1 MRPARTIALGFLWLA
16 AAAPI
21 FLSALFLG
29 GRLAIREMHWD
40 SDGGGRLRTLT
51 IPVSGLVWY
60 EKDRE
65 LLLDGRMFDVV
76 SLEVR
81 DGVAHV
87 RGFFDDLETELNR
100 ALEDTGGNGQPGT
113 ETGWRLFQC
122 CLGIL
127 GIPTDAMYLEK
138 APRPEDSTSLY
149 PEPSFETSQG
159 HRRIPIPPPQP
170 LALPDTAY
178 NTSAVLG

>member
-1 MRPARTIALGFLWLA
+1 MKPARTIALGFLWLA

-40 SDGGGRLRTLT
+40 SDGGGRLQTLS

-76 SLEVR
+76 SLEVC

-113 ETGWRLFQC
+113 ESGWRLFQC

-127 GIPTDAMYLEK
+127 GIPTDAMCLEK
-138 APRPEDSTSLY
+138 GPRPEESASLY
-149 PEPSFETSQG
+149 PEPLFETSQG
-159 HRRIPIPPPQP
+159 HRRIPIHPPQP
-170 LALPDTAY
+170 LALPYTA
-178 NTSAVLG
+178 